1 MKTITMKGFDHQ
13 KQIDALTEALGHL
26 QKAYSIIEAQ
36 HIEDSKEQ
44 LSTYYRNWFEAES
57 GVSGIICRVSDAIG
71 ALVSEDVSNIC
82 LAKV

>member
-36 HIEDSKEQ
+36 DIENSKDEIP
-44 LSTYYRNWFEAES
+44 LYFKNWFEAES
-57 GVSGIICRVSDAIG
+57 GVSGIICYVSNAIG
-71 ALVSEDVSNIC
+71 ALVAEDISNVY